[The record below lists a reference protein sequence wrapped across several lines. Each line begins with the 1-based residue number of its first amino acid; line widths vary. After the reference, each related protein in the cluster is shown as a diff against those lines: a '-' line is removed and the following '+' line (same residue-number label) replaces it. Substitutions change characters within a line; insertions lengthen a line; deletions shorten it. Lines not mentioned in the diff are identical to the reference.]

1 MPEPRPLT
9 GVTLML
15 AALFCFALLDATSK
29 HLTQTYSVPLLVWA
43 RYTLHCLMMVIV
55 LAPSMRMK
63 LVATKKPVVQVV
75 RGTLLVAVTGL
86 AMAAFRIMPL
96 AEATALLFVAPLF
109 VVMLAG
115 PLLGERAGP
124 LRWLAVLTGF
134 GGTLMIARP
143 GGDLSV
149 AGIAF
154 ALSAAVCYSIYQIQT
169 RRLSATESTVTM
181 LFYTALMGTVVMTAG
196 LPWFWGGPMPTPL
209 DALMIA
215 SLGLYGGTGHFL
227 LIRAFRH
234 TPASTLSPFQYSQLV
249 WATLLGWGVYGQL
262 PDALSILGM
271 AVVVGSGLVVA
282 LAERGQRIAPGQRQ

>member
-9 GVTLML
+9 GVALML

-29 HLTQTYSVPLLVWA
+29 HLSQIYSVPLLVWA

-63 LVATKKPVVQVV
+63 LVATKKPLAQMV
-75 RGTLLVAVTGL
+75 RGTLLVAVTGF

-109 VVMLAG
+109 VVLLAG

-124 LRWLAVLTGF
+124 LRWLAVLAGF
-134 GGTLMIARP
+134 GGTLLIARP
-143 GGDLSV
+143 GSSLSFAGV
-149 AGIAF
+149 AL
-154 ALSAAVCYSIYQIQT
+154 ALTAAACYSIYQIQT

-181 LFYTALMGTVVMTAG
+181 LFYTALMGTLVMTLG
-196 LPWFWGGPMPTPL
+196 LPWFWGGPMPTAL

-234 TPASTLSPFQYSQLV
+234 APASTLSPFQYTQLI
-249 WATLLGWGVYGQL
+249 WATFLGWAVYGQL
-262 PDALSILGM
+262 PDALSMVGM
-271 AVVVGSGLVVA
+271 VIVVGSGLLVA
-282 LAERGQRIAPGQRQ
+282 LAERRRHVASAQRQ

>member
-9 GVTLML
+9 GVALML

-43 RYTLHCLMMVIV
+43 RYTLHFLMMVLV
-55 LAPSMRMK
+55 LAPSMRLK
-63 LVATKKPVVQVV
+63 LIATQRPLAQVA
-75 RGTLLVAVTGL
+75 RGTLLVAVTGF

-109 VVMLAG
+109 VVLLAG
-115 PLLGERAGP
+115 PLLGERAGI
-124 LRWLAVLTGF
+124 LRWLAVLAGF

-143 GGDLSV
+143 SGNLSV
-149 AGIAF
+149 TGVAF
-154 ALSAAVCYSIYQIQT
+154 ALTAAACYSLYQIQT

-181 LFYTALMGTVVMTAG
+181 LFYTALMGTVVMTLG
-196 LPWFWGGPMPTPL
+196 LPWFWGGPMPTAL

-234 TPASTLSPFQYSQLV
+234 APVSTLSPFQYTQLI
-249 WATLLGWGVYGQL
+249 WATLLGWGVYDQL
-262 PDALSILGM
+262 PDSLSIVGM
-271 AVVVGSGLVVA
+271 AIVVGSGLLVA
-282 LAERGQRIAPGQRQ
+282 LAEQRQQIAPAQRQ